1 MNDSIQN
8 EIKVPRKFSR
18 AQKKVTRAYFKA
30 VFFFIAM
37 IAIEL
42 IQPQYTDFNT
52 LRRTTVADLFSSFFS
67 LPESPLLNVSFAY
80 GIIFVALIL
89 FLPTMLKARQLTYQQ
104 SQESRQ
110 LKKLKRMHSR
120 IDYAYY
126 AALVGFTFVLINTFF
141 FSVARVSG
149 ASMEDQFFDQDDVI
163 IQHQMNDIK
172 RGDIVVVSDPD
183 RLNTYLV
190 KRVIGLPGD
199 TIRIQS
205 GQVFIN
211 DVLIE
216 EDYLAP
222 QVSTTCNGPYCQL
235 TLDTDEYYVLGDNRA
250 NSQDSRRMGPFMRE
264 DLFGEVIFILRPFDR
279 IGRVQP

>member
-1 MNDSIQN
+1 MNDSVQD
-8 EIKVPRKFSR
+8 EIKVPRKFNR
-18 AQKKVTRAYFKA
+18 AQKRVTRAYFKA

-37 IAIEL
+37 ISIEL
-42 IQPQYTDFNT
+42 FQPQYTDFNT
-52 LRRTTVADLFSSFFS
+52 LRRTTVADLFSQFLS
-67 LPESPLLNVSFAY
+67 LPKTPFLDVSFAY
-80 GIIFVALIL
+80 GVILIALIL
-89 FLPTMLKARQLTYQQ
+89 LLPTMMKARQLTYQPN
-104 SQESRQ
+104 QESRQ

-163 IQHQMNDIK
+163 IQHQMNDIS
-172 RGDIVVVSDPD
+172 RGDIIVVSDPD

-199 TIRIQS
+199 TVRIQS

-211 DVLIE
+211 DERLE

-222 QVSTTCNGPYCQL
+222 QVSTTCNGSYCQL
-235 TLDTDEYYVLGDNRA
+235 TLDADEYYVLGDNRT

-264 DLFGEVIFILRPFDR
+264 DFFGEVIFILRPFDR
-279 IGRVQP
+279 TGRVQP